1 MMQLQFDKSNESFEK
16 AISPFQE
23 MIAYEILW
31 KKRNTTF
38 KKLADEFKKYG
49 DILPSELL
57 IQISIENK
65 EIVKSEILDILSK
78 KLKYNLGIVIKG
90 TIDYPEKLKDAKY
103 PLELFYYQGNLELLN
118 TRSISVVGARKV
130 SEEGKKRAARLVKYF
145 VKDGFTIVSGLA
157 QGVDTVSHKT
167 AIESGGNT
175 IGVIG
180 PPLSSFYPK
189 ENKELQ
195 QYISKKH
202 LVISQVP
209 FIRYKNQD
217 YRMNRLFFPER
228 NVTMSAI
235 TEATVIVEASD
246 TSGTLIQARA
256 ALQQNRK
263 LFILDSCF
271 KNSSISWP
279 AKYEAKGAIRVRD
292 YEDIRKHL

>member
-180 PPLSSFYPK
+180 TPLSSFYPK

-235 TEATVIVEASD
+235 PEATVIVEASD

>member
-157 QGVDTVSHKT
+157 RGVDTVSHKT

-180 PPLSSFYPK
+180 TPLSSFYPK

>member
-1 MMQLQFDKSNESFEK
+1 
-16 AISPFQE
+16 
-23 MIAYEILW
+23 LW

-180 PPLSSFYPK
+180 TPLSSFYPK

>member
-1 MMQLQFDKSNESFEK
+1 MQLQFDKSNESFEK

-180 PPLSSFYPK
+180 TPLSSFYPK

>member
-180 PPLSSFYPK
+180 TPLSSFYPK

>member
-180 PPLSSFYPK
+180 TPLSSFYPK

-279 AKYEAKGAIRVRD
+279 GKYEAKGAIRVRD